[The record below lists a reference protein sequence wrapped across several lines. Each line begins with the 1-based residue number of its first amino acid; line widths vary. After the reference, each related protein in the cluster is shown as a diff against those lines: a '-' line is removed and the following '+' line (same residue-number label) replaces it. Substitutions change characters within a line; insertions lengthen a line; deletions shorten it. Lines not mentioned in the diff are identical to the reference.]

1 MIGTGRTMRDNALVE
16 DEMVILRE
24 QNGQLA
30 YEAHPSGQSP
40 AVFMS
45 KEITG
50 STAVF
55 ENPAHDFPQRVG
67 YRRDGPDSLLAWV
80 EGTANGQA
88 RRIEFPYR
96 RTDCE

>member
-16 DEMVILRE
+16 YELVILRE

-55 ENPAHDFPQRVG
+55 EPGA
-67 YRRDGPDSLLAWV
+67 
-80 EGTANGQA
+80 
-88 RRIEFPYR
+88 
-96 RTDCE
+96 